1 MDLQGRVT
9 MEEHKK
15 SIGRKRWSYVEDFTR
30 TASGEYIYIGPTYC
44 FQGEA
49 DVLKRG
55 IRRWG
60 ILAVGMVICTAF
72 GGFILAPGTANCA
85 YILIPYALAFL
96 SACSVLWG
104 FVRLAA
110 GKDPLRSYV
119 YEATVKQFPL
129 RTVLTVLGAAAAL
142 IGEVVYVILNGTEGR
157 TVGMIL
163 FLISEAAALLLA
175 LLWRPFGREMKW
187 RYKDRAESR

>member
-1 MDLQGRVT
+1 MDGQKKRV
-9 MEEHKK
+9 KK
-15 SIGRKRWSYVEDFTR
+15 NRWSYLDDFRR

-44 FQGEA
+44 FQGE
-49 DVLKRG
+49 DHVRRQG
-55 IRRWG
+55 VRRWG
-60 ILAVGMVICTAF
+60 ILAVGMTVCASL

-85 YILIPYALAFL
+85 YILIPYVLAFL

-129 RTVLTVLGAAAAL
+129 RTILTAVGAAGTL
-142 IGEVVYVILNGTEGR
+142 VGEVCYVALNGTQGL
-157 TVGMIL
+157 VAGMAVL
-163 FLISEAAALLLA
+163 LVSEAAALALA
-175 LLWRPFGREMKW
+175 LLWRPLGRDMKW
-187 RYKDRAESR
+187 EYREGAER

>member
-1 MDLQGRVT
+1 MT
-9 MEEHKK
+9 MEEKK
-15 SIGRKRWSYVEDFTR
+15 RRAGKKRWSYIDDFRR
-30 TASGEYIYIGPTYC
+30 TADGEYIYIGPTYC

-49 DVLKRG
+49 GVLKQG
-55 IRRWG
+55 VRRWG
-60 ILAVGMVICTAF
+60 ILAVGMVVCTAF

-85 YILIPYALAFL
+85 YILIPYVLAFL

-129 RTVLTVLGAAAAL
+129 RTILTAAGAAAAL
-142 IGEVVYVILNGTEGR
+142 VGEVVYVALNGTEGR
-157 TVGMIL
+157 TVGMVL
-163 FLISEAAALLLA
+163 FLVSEAAALALA

-187 RYKDRAESR
+187 NFRDRAEGR

>member
-1 MDLQGRVT
+1 MDEQKKRV
-9 MEEHKK
+9 K
-15 SIGRKRWSYVEDFTR
+15 RKRWSYVNDFRR

-44 FQGEA
+44 FQGESHIR
-49 DVLKRG
+49 KQG
-55 IRRWG
+55 ILRWG
-60 ILAVGMVICTAF
+60 ILAVGMAVCAVL

-85 YILIPYALAFL
+85 YVLIPYVLAFI

-129 RTVLTVLGAAAAL
+129 RTILTAVGAAGAL
-142 IGEVVYVILNGTEGR
+142 VGEVVYVALNGTQGLA
-157 TVGMIL
+157 VGMVI
-163 FLISEAAALLLA
+163 FLVSEAAVLIMA
-175 LLWRPFGREMKW
+175 LLWRPLGRNMKW
-187 RYKDRAESR
+187 EYKEGAEG

>member
-1 MDLQGRVT
+1 MDEQKKRV
-9 MEEHKK
+9 KK
-15 SIGRKRWSYVEDFTR
+15 KRWSYVNDFRR

-44 FQGEA
+44 FQGESHIR
-49 DVLKRG
+49 KQG
-55 IRRWG
+55 ILRWG
-60 ILAVGMVICTAF
+60 ILAVGMAVCAVL

-85 YILIPYALAFL
+85 YVLIPYVLAFI

-129 RTVLTVLGAAAAL
+129 RTILTAVGAAGAL
-142 IGEVVYVILNGTEGR
+142 
-157 TVGMIL
+157 VG
-163 FLISEAAALLLA
+163 
-175 LLWRPFGREMKW
+175 
-187 RYKDRAESR
+187 

>member
-1 MDLQGRVT
+1 MDGQKKRV
-9 MEEHKK
+9 KK
-15 SIGRKRWSYVEDFTR
+15 NRWSYLDDFRR

-44 FQGEA
+44 FQGE
-49 DVLKRG
+49 DHVRRQG
-55 IRRWG
+55 VRRWG
-60 ILAVGMVICTAF
+60 ILAVGMTVCTSL

-85 YILIPYALAFL
+85 YILIPYVLAFL

-129 RTVLTVLGAAAAL
+129 RTILTAVGAAAAL
-142 IGEVVYVILNGTEGR
+142 VGEVVYVALNGTEGR
-157 TVGMIL
+157 TVGMVL
-163 FLISEAAALLLA
+163 FLVSEAATLVLA
-175 LLWRPFGREMKW
+175 LLWRPLGRDMKW
-187 RYKDRAESR
+187 EYREGAER